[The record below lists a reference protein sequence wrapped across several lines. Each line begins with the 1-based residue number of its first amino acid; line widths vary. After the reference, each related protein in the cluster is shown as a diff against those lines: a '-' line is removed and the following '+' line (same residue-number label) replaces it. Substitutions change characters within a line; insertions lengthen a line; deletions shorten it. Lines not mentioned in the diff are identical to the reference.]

1 MNNFDLAILEPLVF
15 YGFASIL
22 LVAALSVIVLRN
34 PVQSALSLVL
44 CFFASA
50 ILWLSLGAEFLA
62 LILVLVYVG
71 AVMTLFLFV
80 IMMLDL
86 DRVVMQ
92 GAFAK
97 YLPMAILAASG
108 LAAIIIYG
116 LLPSH
121 TLNAATQVNVAN
133 YSNTKALGSVLY
145 TQYVY
150 AFELAAVL
158 LLVAIIA
165 AISLAFRG
173 KKASSKAQDATRQI
187 QVKRHERVRLIK
199 MPATKSEE

>member
-1 MNNFDLAILEPLVF
+1 MNSADLAIFEPLVF
-15 YGFASIL
+15 YGFAGL
-22 LVAALSVIVLRN
+22 LLIAALSVVALRN

-86 DRVVMQ
+86 DRVILQ
-92 GAFAK
+92 RAFAK
-97 YLPMAILAASG
+97 YLPF
-108 LAAIIIYG
+108 AIIVATVLIGVIIYA
-116 LLPSH
+116 LLPTH
-121 TLNAATQVNVAN
+121 AVTAPAQAGAAN
-133 YSNTKALGSVLY
+133 YSNTKALGEVLY
-145 TQYVY
+145 TQYGY

-158 LLVAIIA
+158 LLIAIIA

-173 KKASSKAQDATRQI
+173 RKINTKAQDVARQI
-187 QVKRHERVRLIK
+187 EVRKEDRVRLVS
-199 MPATKSEE
+199 MPAEKKED